1 MALSSTQ
8 YKQENEALRMENKY
22 LRDSK
27 LALVQATAD
36 EIERLRR
43 FITLL
48 SNALRAA
55 GYRNIHQFTNENDRN
70 PPPRNPNRSPIKKKT
85 EWKYKQKQNEK
96 KKNSNNIT
104 SNWYSKDSI
113 SPKTS
118 AAPALSSLVD
128 PNNST
133 KPSKAPMSLKE
144 RMNALQ
150 VNVEKP
156 RASVKIEALKAER
169 NLHEVK
175 VTTTSKDN
183 IASLFAAKIEK
194 QKKSAAAGG
203 MPTGSKGKILKE
215 ALKNPEPEKAAE
227 VVESLGLFV
236 AKEKT
241 PNYSKKGMEKEEKA
255 EEEAPVLEV
264 LNMNNN
270 VMMKKMSAKEKENME
285 NIICDSLVKN
295 EDLKCV
301 QMCNADVNDAFLEK
315 ILNKLAENREKHHV
329 TELWLESNPIGDSGM
344 KCLASFMATDDKI
357 QIVKLYNNKKTI
369 ST

>member
-1 MALSSTQ
+1 MVECGNIL
-8 YKQENEALRMENKY
+8 
-22 LRDSK
+22 
-27 LALVQATAD
+27 
-36 EIERLRR
+36 IELHRR
-43 FITLL
+43 IV
-48 SNALRAA
+48 
-55 GYRNIHQFTNENDRN
+55 YCC
-70 PPPRNPNRSPIKKKT
+70 
-85 EWKYKQKQNEK
+85 
-96 KKNSNNIT
+96 NIT

-236 AKEKT
+236 AKEK
-241 PNYSKKGMEKEEKA
+241 
-255 EEEAPVLEV
+255 
-264 LNMNNN
+264 
-270 VMMKKMSAKEKENME
+270 
-285 NIICDSLVKN
+285 
-295 EDLKCV
+295 
-301 QMCNADVNDAFLEK
+301 
-315 ILNKLAENREKHHV
+315 
-329 TELWLESNPIGDSGM
+329 
-344 KCLASFMATDDKI
+344 
-357 QIVKLYNNKKTI
+357 
-369 ST
+369 